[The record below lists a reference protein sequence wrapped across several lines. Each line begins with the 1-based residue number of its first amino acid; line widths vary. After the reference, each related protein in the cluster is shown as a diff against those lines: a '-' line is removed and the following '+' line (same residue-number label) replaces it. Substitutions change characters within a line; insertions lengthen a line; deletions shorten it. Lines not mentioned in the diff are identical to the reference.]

1 MNYATKGI
9 ETSESSVLN
18 VLTELKNGQIRE
30 AVDGFADQFKFTD
43 YGIGL
48 EFDDKER
55 LTEFFQKTRELYPDS
70 ALMTDRI
77 LANRQNVST
86 EWTLRYTV
94 TEPFFGGLSRR
105 VPVVMHGVSVVRTGN
120 GKITRWSEY
129 YDGLTA
135 RRTALGSY
143 FTDWVER

>member
-18 VLTELKNGQIRE
+18 VLTELRKGQIRE
-30 AVDGFADQFKFTD
+30 AVDAFADKFKFTD

-55 LTEFFQKTRELYPDS
+55 LAEFFQKTLELYPDS
-70 ALMTDRI
+70 VLVTDRI
-77 LANRQNVST
+77 LANGQNVTT
-86 EWTLRYTV
+86 EWTLRCTV
-94 TEPFFGGLSRR
+94 TERFFGGLSRR
-105 VPVVMHGVSVVRTGN
+105 VPVVTHGVSVVRMGN

-143 FTDWVER
+143 FTDWVEL

>member
-9 ETSESSVLN
+9 ETSEFSVLN

-77 LANRQNVST
+77 LANGQNVAT

-105 VPVVMHGVSVVRTGN
+105 VPVVSTECPSYGRATERSLAGQNTMT
-120 GKITRWSEY
+120 
-129 YDGLTA
+129 DLLPAA
-135 RRTALGSY
+135 R
-143 FTDWVER
+143 